1 MAVAVTTTARLE
13 QVGGISLIDLLG
25 ICEVQGRD
33 GLPYPFWRTQPAAG
47 PETNASMVAERLD
60 GGDLN
65 IFQQWAR
72 AYVEADIWVECR
84 VNFTSADP
92 DLRPDAQIKTLTRA

>member
-1 MAVAVTTTARLE
+1 
-13 QVGGISLIDLLG
+13 
-25 ICEVQGRD
+25 
-33 GLPYPFWRTQPAAG
+33 
-47 PETNASMVAERLD
+47 MVAERLD

-65 IFQQWAR
+65 IFLQWAR

>member
-65 IFQQWAR
+65 ISSSGR
-72 AYVEADIWVECR
+72 APMWR
-84 VNFTSADP
+84 PTSGWSAG
-92 DLRPDAQIKTLTRA
+92 